1 MKVCPTTVLG
11 VVVLFIVIYLVS
23 VGSTFREI
31 GIKPLGLKPLPLL
44 GNLLQMDLQRPYKTL
59 CQLSKKYGC
68 VFTVYS
74 GPKKVVVLAGH
85 KMVEEAMVNY
95 ADEFGDRE
103 ITHIFDDRTK
113 GHGIL
118 FSNGETWKD
127 MRQFALITLRE
138 FGMGKRV
145 AEEKI
150 LEECRHLIQTFEN
163 DKGKPLNT
171 SRPINYARSNISSS
185 IVCGSR
191 FEYDD
196 PSIKRAG

>member
-1 MKVCPTTVLG
+1 EKDPTTVLG

-23 VGSTFREI
+23 VGSTFRGI
-31 GIKPLGLKPLPLL
+31 GIKPPGLKPLPLL
-44 GNLLQMDLQRPYKTL
+44 
-59 CQLSKKYGC
+59 
-68 VFTVYS
+68 VYF

-85 KMVEEAMVNY
+85 KMVKEALVNY

-103 ITHIFDDRTK
+103 ITPIFDDRTK

-118 FSNGETWKD
+118 FSNGETWKE

-150 LEECRHLIQTFEN
+150 LEECGHLIQMFEN
-163 DKGKPLNT
+163 YKGKPLNT

-185 IVCGSR
+185 IVYGSR